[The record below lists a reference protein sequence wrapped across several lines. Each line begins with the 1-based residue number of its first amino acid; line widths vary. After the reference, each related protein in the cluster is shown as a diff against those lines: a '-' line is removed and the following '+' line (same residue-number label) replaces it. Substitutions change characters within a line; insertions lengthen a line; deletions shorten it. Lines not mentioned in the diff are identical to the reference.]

1 MIAGEVKDAVRGLLR
16 RRAFVATAVLSL
28 GVGIGSATTVL
39 SVLVALLVRPLPY
52 AAPDRIVAIWPGKG
66 LASREV
72 EAMQQQTTSFE
83 QISSLSPGW
92 LMPLTHVT
100 TPRELD
106 AGRVSGDLFRLLG
119 VQPLLGRVFGPEAE
133 VTGQDFVAI
142 LSYDLWQSAFAGDS
156 SIVGRSIVLGGSPY
170 EVVAVMPRTFRAFA
184 FKSDLWV
191 PLPADHSAM
200 WWTRSTT
207 LAFGRLRPGA
217 TIESASTELATI
229 APRIQQE
236 FQLAPDWTVGARV
249 VGLKESMVAALRPM
263 VLLLTGAVTL
273 LLALAAANV
282 ATLFLVRAAER
293 RNEMAV
299 RTALGATQ
307 GRIAAL
313 VLWES
318 MAIAVAGGALGVA
331 LSKLGV
337 TLLVRILPPALPR
350 LQEITLDL
358 RVLAAAAVLT
368 LLVTVSVGFAPA
380 RQATAAT
387 QSDRVRQTR
396 TVTGAG
402 ERTRGLLISLEM
414 ALALIL
420 VIGAALMGRT
430 VIALYR
436 VDSGLES
443 DHLLTM
449 KIEPG
454 SLDDD
459 FLRTYWRAIL
469 ARVDAVPGVR
479 SSATILH
486 LPTSGR
492 AWNASIVIEGRP
504 IAPDEQPPQAH
515 WQTVSTNYFR
525 TAGVPL
531 LRGRQFDETDGP
543 GAPLVIAVNSALAA
557 RLFGG
562 SDPIGHRI
570 SAGNA
575 THDSLGTIVAVVGNV
590 RHDSLTA
597 PAGPEVYVPFE
608 QRTVDANSLVVR
620 TSAPPYTLVAAI
632 RDQIQAV
639 NRDVPVSDVRTMDDI
654 LAASLARQRMLL
666 ILFGLFA
673 GVGLFLS
680 CVGVYG
686 VVAFGAAQRV
696 KEIGIRMALGAE
708 PRAILRLIV
717 WHGLRYAVLGTVVGV
732 PMAFALSGSMR
743 GMVYGVP
750 TTDWMSFVFAP
761 AGLIVVVVA
770 ASWIPARR
778 AAALAPTIA
787 LAE

>member
-1 MIAGEVKDAVRGLLR
+1 
-16 RRAFVATAVLSL
+16 
-28 GVGIGSATTVL
+28 
-39 SVLVALLVRPLPY
+39 
-52 AAPDRIVAIWPGKG
+52 
-66 LASREV
+66 
-72 EAMQQQTTSFE
+72 
-83 QISSLSPGW
+83 
-92 LMPLTHVT
+92 
-100 TPRELD
+100 
-106 AGRVSGDLFRLLG
+106 
-119 VQPLLGRVFGPEAE
+119 
-133 VTGQDFVAI
+133 
-142 LSYDLWQSAFAGDS
+142 
-156 SIVGRSIVLGGSPY
+156 
-170 EVVAVMPRTFRAFA
+170 
-184 FKSDLWV
+184 
-191 PLPADHSAM
+191 
-200 WWTRSTT
+200 
-207 LAFGRLRPGA
+207 
-217 TIESASTELATI
+217 
-229 APRIQQE
+229 
-236 FQLAPDWTVGARV
+236 
-249 VGLKESMVAALRPM
+249 
-263 VLLLTGAVTL
+263 
-273 LLALAAANV
+273 
-282 ATLFLVRAAER
+282 
-293 RNEMAV
+293 
-299 RTALGATQ
+299 
-307 GRIAAL
+307 
-313 VLWES
+313 
-318 MAIAVAGGALGVA
+318 
-331 LSKLGV
+331 
-337 TLLVRILPPALPR
+337 
-350 LQEITLDL
+350 
-358 RVLAAAAVLT
+358 
-368 LLVTVSVGFAPA
+368 
-380 RQATAAT
+380 
-387 QSDRVRQTR
+387 
-396 TVTGAG
+396 
-402 ERTRGLLISLEM
+402 M